1 MVFYFCT
8 MKKETLLFGIYPVI
22 EALKAKQTID
32 KAYVQKGLQ
41 SPKIDAIVADLEA
54 LNTTISY
61 VPLEKMEKLCRSNHQ
76 GIILISSPIEFVALE
91 TMVEAVLESKKTPL
105 FLILDQIS
113 DVRNFGAILR
123 TAECTGVDGIIIQK
137 SGSAPINGDTIK
149 TSAGAVFNIPI
160 CKVDHIKDAI
170 FYFQASEIQVVAATE
185 KTDQMLYDIDFQSA
199 TAIVMGSEMC
209 IRDRISDVRNFGAIL
224 RTAECTGVDGV
235 IIQKKGGAPVS
246 GDTVKTSAGAI
257 FNIPI
262 CKVDHIK
269 DAIYYLQGSGITTI
283 AATEKTHD
291 TIYNLELNEP
301 MAIVMGSEGLGVS
314 KSVLS
319 IVDKKA
325 SLPLLG
331 VINSLNVSVA
341 CGALLYEVVR
351 QRSK

>member
-1 MVFYFCT
+1 MVFYFYA

-41 SPKIDAIVADLEA
+41 NPKIDAIVADLEV

-76 GIILISSPIEFVALE
+76 GIILISSPIEFVTLE
-91 TMVEAVLESKKTPL
+91 TMVEAVLESEKTPL
-105 FLILDQIS
+105 FLILDQ
-113 DVRNFGAILR
+113 
-123 TAECTGVDGIIIQK
+123 
-137 SGSAPINGDTIK
+137 
-149 TSAGAVFNIPI
+149 
-160 CKVDHIKDAI
+160 
-170 FYFQASEIQVVAATE
+170 
-185 KTDQMLYDIDFQSA
+185 
-199 TAIVMGSEMC
+199 
-209 IRDRISDVRNFGAIL
+209 ISDVRNFGAIL

-283 AATEKTHD
+283 AATEKTQD
-291 TIYNLELNEP
+291 TIYNLELKKP
-301 MAIVMGSEGLGVS
+301 MAIIMGSEGLGVS

-341 CGALLYEVVR
+341 CGAFLYEVVR

>member
-41 SPKIDAIVADLEA
+41 SSKIDAIVADLEA

-123 TAECTGVDGIIIQK
+123 TAECTGVDG
-137 SGSAPINGDTIK
+137 
-149 TSAGAVFNIPI
+149 
-160 CKVDHIKDAI
+160 
-170 FYFQASEIQVVAATE
+170 
-185 KTDQMLYDIDFQSA
+185 
-199 TAIVMGSEMC
+199 
-209 IRDRISDVRNFGAIL
+209 
-224 RTAECTGVDGV
+224 V

-269 DAIYYLQGSGITTI
+269 DAIYYLQGSGVTTI
-283 AATEKTHD
+283 AATEKTKD

-301 MAIVMGSEGLGVS
+301 MAIIMGSEGLGVS

>member
-1 MVFYFCT
+1 MVFYFCA

-76 GIILISSPIEFVALE
+76 GIILISSPIEFVPLE
-91 TMVEAVLESKKTPL
+91 TMVEAVLENEKIPL
-105 FLILDQIS
+105 FLILDQ
-113 DVRNFGAILR
+113 
-123 TAECTGVDGIIIQK
+123 
-137 SGSAPINGDTIK
+137 
-149 TSAGAVFNIPI
+149 
-160 CKVDHIKDAI
+160 
-170 FYFQASEIQVVAATE
+170 
-185 KTDQMLYDIDFQSA
+185 
-199 TAIVMGSEMC
+199 
-209 IRDRISDVRNFGAIL
+209 ISDVRNFGAIL

-283 AATEKTHD
+283 AATEKTQD
-291 TIYNLELNEP
+291 TIYNLELKKP
-301 MAIVMGSEGLGVS
+301 MAIIMGSEGLGVS